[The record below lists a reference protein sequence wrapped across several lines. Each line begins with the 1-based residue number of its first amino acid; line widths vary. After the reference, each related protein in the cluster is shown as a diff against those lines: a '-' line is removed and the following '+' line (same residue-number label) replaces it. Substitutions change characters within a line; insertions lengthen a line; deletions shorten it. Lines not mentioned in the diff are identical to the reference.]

1 MSAIEILYHGVLQ
14 PRLLLSRLLR
24 NFHAGYFIMAIFALA
39 LSEVSVNVASHLA
52 DSKPLS
58 TSGLFLMSF
67 GSTVQSFLD
76 ICLVA
81 LIIHGILSAFE
92 KSGDILKLISWIAF
106 AQLPFTLLVAWVL
119 SAYSLGLYFS
129 MPDLGMTVF
138 LVVGFVMFL
147 KVLNSIVV
155 GIQANYGVSYW
166 GYAFM
171 TLAVAVFFQILF
183 ALGTLV
189 GTISTVIG
197 VFLNFAA

>member
-1 MSAIEILYHGVLQ
+1 MSAMEILYHGVLQ

-24 NFHAGYFIMAIFALA
+24 NFHAGYFVMAIFALA

-155 GIQANYGVSYW
+155 GIQANYGV
-166 GYAFM
+166 
-171 TLAVAVFFQILF
+171 
-183 ALGTLV
+183 
-189 GTISTVIG
+189 VIG
-197 VFLNFAA
+197 DMLS